1 MLALACG
8 ESDAAS
14 DPGDGGAGAA
24 GSGGAGG
31 TSGSAGSA
39 GSAGS
44 GATTPGGPSVTK
56 PFTPND
62 AELENPER
70 GFYDSVELVGGG
82 SFDHVRAAG
91 RTLAYDGVRLD
102 AYRAAPLDS
111 ALLGELDAGFEKA
124 RQAGIKIVLRFVYN
138 EGPYPNSEPD
148 APLSRVLEHLGQLA
162 PVLAD
167 NEDVIAVMQA
177 GLIGAWGEWHTST
190 NGLDTP
196 ENQETILLAL
206 LDALPA
212 SRMTQIRTP
221 NAKAD
226 IFGASALTD
235 AQAFDG
241 SKQARTGHHNDC
253 FLATASDYGTY
264 PDPVE
269 TWKDYVAAD
278 GRFTPIGGE
287 TCALNPPRTECAE
300 ATEEMERLHWSFI
313 NALYNTA
320 VIDSWQT
327 GGCLDEVKRRLG
339 YRIALTEATYSE
351 AVRPGGVLA
360 LDVKLENTGYASFYN
375 ARPVYVVLTSGS
387 ARHAALLGSVDARS
401 WSGDVTLSTKLR
413 VPASTAAGTYTL
425 ALWLP
430 DAAETIRDRPEYAV
444 RFANDGVWDDAGG
457 HNTIAQIS
465 IDPNAPGDADP
476 LATDFAELP

>member
-1 MLALACG
+1 LHALALACG
-8 ESDAAS
+8 ESGSSS
-14 DPGDGGAGAA
+14 DPSDGGGGASGGNGGAGASS
-24 GSGGAGG
+24 GSDGG
-31 TSGSAGSA
+31 T
-39 GSAGS
+39 
-44 GATTPGGPSVTK
+44 PGPTVTRQY
-56 PFTPND
+56 TASD
-62 AELENPER
+62 AELSNPER
-70 GFYDSVELVGGG
+70 GFYDSVELIGGG

-102 AYRAAPLDS
+102 AYRDAPLD
-111 ALLGELDAGFEKA
+111 AAFLDELDTGFEKA

-148 APLSRVLEHLGQLA
+148 APLARVLEHLGQLA
-162 PVLAD
+162 PVLAK
-167 NEDVIAVMQA
+167 NQDVIAVMQA

-196 ENQETILLAL
+196 ENEQTILLAL

-226 IFGASALTD
+226 IFGPSAIAD

-241 SKQARTGHHNDC
+241 SKQSRTGHHNDC

-269 TWKDYVAAD
+269 TWKDYVGQD

-287 TCALNPPRTECAE
+287 TCGLNPPRTDCGE
-300 ATEEMERLHWSFI
+300 ATQEMQRLHWSFI
-313 NALYNTA
+313 NALYNTD
-320 VIDSWQT
+320 VIDGWET
-327 GGCLDEVKRRLG
+327 GGCLPEVKRRLG
-339 YRIALTEATYSE
+339 YRLALTEATYSQ

-360 LDVKLENTGYASFYN
+360 LDVKFENTGYASMFN
-375 ARPVYVVLTSGS
+375 ARPVYVVLDDGATRWS
-387 ARHAALLGSVDARS
+387 AVLSNVDPRR
-401 WSGDVTLSTKLR
+401 WEDDVVLSTLLR
-413 VPASTAAGTYTL
+413 VPASATPGTYRL

-430 DAAETIRDRPEYAV
+430 DAAESIRDRPEYAV
-444 RFANDGVWDDAGG
+444 RFANDGVWDDTGG
-457 HNTIAQIS
+457 LNVLAEDVTV
-465 IDPNAPGDADP
+465 DPNAPGDADP
-476 LATDFAELP
+476 NATEFSELP